1 MTRSICLAVLLAT
14 TVGFTPVP
22 VAPSGSIGHGPGQI
36 SPRKAY
42 SQGKALTF
50 KVLVCDDCPLQKNEL
65 DRDRALSLTASLAA
79 VYEGEET
86 GSPDDE
92 AVQTLCGPEIED
104 CGIRMEVVHY
114 FLSRRFKL
122 ESDG

>member
-1 MTRSICLAVLLAT
+1 MIRSVCLAALLAAA
-14 TVGFTPVP
+14 VGFARTPVS
-22 VAPSGSIGHGPGQI
+22 PSGSIGTGPGQI

-50 KVLVCDDCPLQKNEL
+50 KVLVCSDCPLQKNEL
-65 DRDRALSLTASLAA
+65 DRDRALSLTASLEAA
-79 VYEGEET
+79 YEDKET

-92 AVQTLCGPEIED
+92 AVQALCGPGVDD

-122 ESDG
+122 